1 MKKYQLYRPLLYQ
14 DRRSIDEF
22 IKEDPMWEELYRL
35 YLQMRR
41 QYHTKI
47 NSLTTFNTVRFFCV
61 CVMIDLHPEDNA
73 EENYQEPLTKILN
86 VDADIC
92 CALAYVVLKLMKNPP
107 TQVSY
112 FLPELEALLKSGQYK
127 FRTEQDEA
135 DMAFDFV
142 DGKKGDN
149 KLESWQVDL
158 WPHPSHPSLLSDN
171 EWWKNVTDSFLIDD
185 LYCILNFW
193 PDNSQKL
200 MVLDKMRQA
209 GMPEGQYVNIRSEIM
224 TLDEEDET
232 AEFQE
237 EFMPFAVEIYEVWQ
251 DYRRAQNAY
260 IQLQMPE
267 MALQAAQDGEK
278 EEHAVSQDAV
288 EAFLNGI
295 KAVSEKAEKSDL
307 LLADTLI
314 AKAQLEKT
322 LTATALEVKRLLKEN
337 QVLDAARKQLESQN
351 KALQAELEALRTK
364 NSKPAAGTPSEPEEL
379 ASLVDKAL
387 ELGDEKSLK
396 ELVVWLTSMEGAERA
411 KAQTKR
417 VVQRLKDLKVPVP
430 HTQYNYYEGANH
442 ISGNQIKGVSIGTTP
457 ANRTLTQE

>member
-41 QYHTKI
+41 RYHTKI

-61 CVMIDLHPEDNA
+61 CVITDPHPEDDIK
-73 EENYQEPLTKILN
+73 ENYLQPLRGISETKS
-86 VDADIC
+86 DIC
-92 CALAYVVLKLMKNPP
+92 CALIYAILKLMKNPP

-112 FLPELEALLKSGQYK
+112 FLTELEAKYETEYYALEEENKEFEQALSFIKQKKS
-127 FRTEQDEA
+127 
-135 DMAFDFV
+135 M
-142 DGKKGDN
+142 
-149 KLESWQVDL
+149 LESWQVDL

-237 EFMPFAVEIYEVWQ
+237 EFMPFAIEIYEVWQ

-364 NSKPAAGTPSEPEEL
+364 NSKPAASTPSEPEEL
-379 ASLVDKAL
+379 TSLVDKAL

-457 ANRTLTQE
+457 ANRSLPQE

>member
-22 IKEDPMWEELYRL
+22 IKEDPMWAEMCRL
-35 YLQMRR
+35 YLRMEKG
-41 QYHTKI
+41 HGTKKTA
-47 NSLTTFNTVRFFCV
+47 LKTFNTVRFFCI
-61 CVMIDLHPEDNA
+61 CATMDTFRENIFEEEYLQPLRETPGINA
-73 EENYQEPLTKILN
+73 D
-86 VDADIC
+86 VC
-92 CALAYVVLKLMKNPP
+92 CALAYVVLCSMRNSRLSCN
-107 TQVSY
+107 Y
-112 FLPELEALLKSGQYK
+112 FLHNIDMRLRSGSPFSEKCFLEANG
-127 FRTEQDEA
+127 
-135 DMAFDFV
+135 
-142 DGKKGDN
+142 
-149 KLESWQVDL
+149 
-158 WPHPSHPSLLSDN
+158 
-171 EWWKNVTDSFLIDD
+171 FLIQKHTEEEYWQADLCPRPVTPANLPSDTVWWEKATNFFTLDD
-185 LYCILNFW
+185 LYVMLNFW
-193 PDNSQKL
+193 PDPDDKL
-200 MVLDKMRQA
+200 AVLDRMQEAGAMKADCLEIHTRLMELKKTNAVHPFGENLTLFASDILNIWNDCQRVWEHYGLLQA
-209 GMPEGQYVNIRSEIM
+209 PEATSNR
-224 TLDEEDET
+224 LPDEE
-232 AEFQE
+232 
-237 EFMPFAVEIYEVWQ
+237 
-251 DYRRAQNAY
+251 
-260 IQLQMPE
+260 
-267 MALQAAQDGEK
+267 
-278 EEHAVSQDAV
+278 
-288 EAFLNGI
+288 
-295 KAVSEKAEKSDL
+295 
-307 LLADTLI
+307 
-314 AKAQLEKT
+314 KAQPE